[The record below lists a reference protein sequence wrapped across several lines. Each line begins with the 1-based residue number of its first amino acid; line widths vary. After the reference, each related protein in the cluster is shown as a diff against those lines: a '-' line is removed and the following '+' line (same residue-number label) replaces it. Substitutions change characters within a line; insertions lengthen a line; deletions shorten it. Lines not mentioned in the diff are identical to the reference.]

1 MKKKQE
7 RTAAKAAGSAAAPA
21 RETSL
26 DNRRARYEYEKLD
39 SVEAGIALTGTE
51 IKSIRQGNVSINE
64 AYARLRDGELWLL
77 NFTIPAYKEG
87 SYFNHEPN
95 RPRKLLLHREQ
106 IKRFTGRAAEKGLTL
121 VPWRLYFKR
130 GRVKI
135 ELALARGKKI
145 WDRRREEQA
154 RDVQREIARAVGR
167 S

>member
-7 RTAAKAAGSAAAPA
+7 RAAAKAAATSTAS
-21 RETSL
+21 REISL

-39 SVEAGIALTGTE
+39 SVEAGVALTGTE

-64 AYARLRDGELWLL
+64 AYARLRDGELWLV
-77 NFTIPAYKEG
+77 NFTVPPYKEG

-106 IKRFTGRAAEKGLTL
+106 IERFASRAAEKGLTL

-130 GRVKI
+130 GRVKV
-135 ELALARGKKI
+135 ELALARGKKL
-145 WDRRREEQA
+145 WDRRRDVQS
-154 RDVQREIARAVGR
+154 RDVEREIARAVGR
-167 S
+167 TR